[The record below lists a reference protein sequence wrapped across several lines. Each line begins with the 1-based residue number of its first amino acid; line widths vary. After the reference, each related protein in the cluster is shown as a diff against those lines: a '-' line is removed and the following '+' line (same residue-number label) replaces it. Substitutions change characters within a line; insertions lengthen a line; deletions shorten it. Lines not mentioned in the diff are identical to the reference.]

1 MTQAVRASAP
11 TLGEETRAI
20 AVRPWYR
27 IPTLVI
33 GLGLAVAIAGLALLA
48 PVLTPYNP
56 TMQNLNQ
63 ILLPPSSAHLLGTD
77 QLGKDV
83 WAELLYGARVDL
95 QIAFIAMLLPLV
107 LGTTFG
113 LLSGYFGGVV
123 DAVVMRAVEVIVAFP
138 VYVLIIAFV
147 FVLGPGATS
156 IYIAITL
163 VSWVSY
169 ARISRGEM
177 LVAKTQEYVL
187 AARSAGLSNVRI
199 IGRHILPNTV
209 TQSIVFATSD
219 VVLNLLMI
227 VTLGYL
233 GLGIPPPSPDWGRMI
248 YQGQSFLT
256 TNWQLSTIPGVAV
269 VIVGLALSLIGD
281 GLADLLRRE

>member
-1 MTQAVRASAP
+1 M
-11 TLGEETRAI
+11 LGEETRAI

-95 QIAFIAMLLPLV
+95 QIAFIAMLFPLV
-107 LGTTFG
+107 LGTTLG

-138 VYVLIIAFV
+138 VYVLIIVFV
-147 FVLGPGATS
+147 FVLGPGAAS
-156 IYIAITL
+156 MYVAITL

-177 LVAKTQEYVL
+177 LVAKEQEYVL

-248 YQGQSFLT
+248 YQGESFLT
-256 TNWQLSTIPGVAV
+256 TNWQLSTIPGIAV

>member
-1 MTQAVRASAP
+1 MSQAVRASAP
-11 TLGEETRAI
+11 MLGEETRAI

-107 LGTTFG
+107 LGTTLG

-147 FVLGPGATS
+147 FVLGPGAAS
-156 IYIAITL
+156 IYVAITL

-248 YQGQSFLT
+248 YEGQSFLT

>member
-1 MTQAVRASAP
+1 M
-11 TLGEETRAI
+11 LGEETRAI

-107 LGTTFG
+107 LGTTLG

-147 FVLGPGATS
+147 FVLGPGAAS
-156 IYIAITL
+156 IYVAITL

-248 YQGQSFLT
+248 YEGQSFLT